1 MLIFNKLKISE
12 DFKKLLIL
20 HFKSNY
26 EVGGIIFAKRK
37 RFYTMLDTLSFK
49 KGTALSISFDDED
62 FALFTKPEGDFI
74 LGTWHT
80 HPFQNEIEPSVIDIK
95 QWNKWNKRL
104 IHLIYNGNEVKIYT
118 AKGELVYV
126 GKI

>member
-1 MLIFNKLKISE
+1 MLIFNKLKTGK

-20 HFKSNY
+20 HFKPNY

-37 RFYTMLDTLSFK
+37 GFYTILDTLSFK
-49 KGTALSISFDDED
+49 KGNELSINFDNED
-62 FALFTKPEGDFI
+62 FVLFIKPKGDFV

-80 HPFQNEIEPSVIDIK
+80 HPFQNEIEPSVIDIN

-118 AKGELVYV
+118 AKGELIYV
-126 GKI
+126 EKI